1 LLNRDTLIRQLGL
14 DLDLA
19 GRLENPSQL
28 RIFMQLA
35 TRDCG
40 LFWV

>member
-1 LLNRDTLIRQLGL
+1 MKVEI
-14 DLDLA
+14 DLA
-19 GRLENPSQL
+19 FSQEGPKNPSQL

-35 TRDCG
+35 TCDCG